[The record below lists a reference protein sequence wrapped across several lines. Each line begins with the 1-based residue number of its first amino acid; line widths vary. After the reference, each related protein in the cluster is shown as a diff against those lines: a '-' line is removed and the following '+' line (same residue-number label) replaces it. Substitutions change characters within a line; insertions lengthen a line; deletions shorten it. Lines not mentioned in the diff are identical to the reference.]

1 MLNIFVKLW
10 NVAYGSLKIQE
21 REHQSSMPAMSQLHV
36 EKQTV
41 IPQCN
46 HISFKS
52 TLESVKSGYLHI
64 QDDQAIQAETLLFLI
79 MYAC

>member
-1 MLNIFVKLW
+1 
-10 NVAYGSLKIQE
+10 
-21 REHQSSMPAMSQLHV
+21 MPAMSQLHV